1 MPAVLNSS
9 ARARLL
15 KDTLGRALRSPTE
28 SGVRSFMLDGLSC
41 TVEWR
46 PGPGGAMHQVRI
58 SLRRGEK
65 RMDHGTSIADLSSL
79 PRTCEQVLLA
89 FDKLPTTSGA
99 PQLAVAGRR

>member
-1 MPAVLNSS
+1 MPAVLNSC

-58 SLRRGEK
+58 SLRRGAQ
-65 RMDHGTSIADLSSL
+65 RLDHGTSIADLSSL

-89 FDKLPTTSGA
+89 FERAPDTSGM
-99 PQLAVAGRR
+99 PLLAAAGRR

>member
-1 MPAVLNSS
+1 MASVMNAS

-15 KDTLGRALRSPTE
+15 KDSLGRALRNPPE
-28 SGVRSFMLDGLSC
+28 SGIRSFMLDGLSC

-46 PGPGGAMHQVRI
+46 PGPNGSLHQVRI

-65 RMDHGTSIADLSSL
+65 RLDHGTAIADLASL

-89 FDKLPTTSGA
+89 FERVPDTASAPRALAGA
-99 PQLAVAGRR
+99 RR